1 MRFLALALILLA
13 PAFARAEVTR
23 VDITSR
29 SAVAGGQAF
38 GTVGAYEKLA
48 GTIAFALDPRDPRN
62 ARIVDL
68 DRAPREADGRVH
80 FTADLYVLRPVDS
93 ARGNGVLFFE
103 VSNRGRKGLLSR
115 FNAAP
120 AADDPTSA
128 ADLGDGYLMREGYT
142 LVWVGWEFDLGAG
155 LLRADVPP
163 AALQPN
169 EAWMTTSF
177 IVDKRA
183 TENALA
189 REAPTYLAADPDDPE
204 YRLTVRDL
212 FWQSPTIVPR
222 DKWRFK
228 PGVSPTTIVLDTG
241 FEPGRTYEVRYRPA
255 TPRVAGVGLAAI
267 RDAASA
273 FRYRTDLPIGGRHAI
288 AFGASQTGRFLRQFL
303 YEGFNADEKGRRVFD
318 GVWPHIA
325 GAARGEFNARLA
337 TPIDLGSFDTT
348 RFPFSDLVQV
358 RDGKRDGLLAAYNA
372 QQVPKVFH
380 TNTSVEYWG
389 QGRATSLIHTTPDGK
404 ADVTL
409 PDHSRVYLL
418 ASTQHGEA
426 AFPPP
431 RTGGQALNNPTPQRA
446 VMRALLKGLRRWVT
460 DNAAPPAS
468 RYPRLGDG
476 SLVPAAE
483 LKFPSVPGLRDPR
496 GAEGPAEIVDGRP
509 RPLAFLVPQVD
520 RDGNEIAGIRVP
532 EVSVP
537 LATTTGWNFRA
548 ESVGNPTTLYY
559 LLGSYVPFAPTAAA
573 HEARNDPRPSVAE
586 RYRDRDDY
594 LKRIDAATGE
604 LIEGG
609 YVLEEDRESIRE
621 RAARHWD
628 HVTRPSSSSAA
639 ATPSGTPSRRSP

>member
-1 MRFLALALILLA
+1 MRPYLLALILLLPTLA
-13 PAFARAEVTR
+13 HAEVTR
-23 VDITSR
+23 VDIASR
-29 SAVAGGQAF
+29 STVAGGQAF
-38 GTVGAYEKLA
+38 GSVGAYEKLS
-48 GTIAFALDPRDPRN
+48 GTIEFALDPRDPRN

-68 DRAPREADGRVH
+68 DRAPRAADGRVH

-93 ARGNGVLFFE
+93 TRGNGVLFFE

-115 FNAAP
+115 FSGAAGS
-120 AADDPTSA
+120 DDPSTA

-142 LVWVGWEFDLGAG
+142 LVWVGWEFDLGTG
-155 LLRADVPP
+155 LLRADAPP
-163 AALQPN
+163 AALPPDA
-169 EAWMTTSF
+169 AWMSTSF
-177 IVDKRA
+177 IVDKGT
-183 TENALA
+183 TETALS
-189 REAPTYLAADPDDPE
+189 REAPTYLAADANDPQ
-204 YRLTVRDL
+204 YQLTVRDL
-212 FWQSPTIVPR
+212 FWQSPSVVPR

-228 PGVSPTTIVLDTG
+228 AGASPTTVVLDSG

-255 TPRVAGVGLAAI
+255 APRVAGVGLAAI

-273 FRYRTDLPIGGRHAI
+273 FRYRSDLPVSGRHAI

-303 YEGFNADEKGRRVFD
+303 YEGFNADERGRRVFD

-358 RDGKRDGLLAAYNA
+358 RDGRRDGLLAAYDP

-389 QGRATSLIHTTPDGK
+389 QGRATSLIHTTADGK
-404 ADVTL
+404 SDVTL
-409 PDHSRVYLL
+409 PDHSRAYLI

-446 VMRALLKGLRRWVT
+446 VMRALLRGLRRWVT
-460 DNAAPPAS
+460 ENAAPPAS
-468 RYPRLGDG
+468 RYPRLSDG
-476 SLVPAAE
+476 TLVPVTA
-483 LKFPSVPGLRDPR
+483 LKFPAVPGLRDPR

-520 RDGNEIAGIRVP
+520 RDGNEMAGIRVP
-532 EVSVP
+532 EVAVP

-548 ESVGNPTTLYY
+548 ESVGNPATLYY
-559 LLGSYVPFAPTAAA
+559 LLGSYVPFTTTAAER
-573 HEARNDPRPSVAE
+573 EARNDPRASIAE

-594 LKRIDAATGE
+594 LRRIDAAAAE
-604 LIEGG
+604 LIKDG
-609 YVLEEDRESIRE
+609 YVLEEDRASIRE
-621 RAARHWD
+621 RAAAHWD
-628 HVTRPSSSSAA
+628 HLARPRSSSA
-639 ATPSGTPSRRSP
+639 GK